1 MPAAPVAIA
10 TDEREGERST
20 LFDGL
25 ASRLMEDATDRVARR
40 WPVERR
46 WIDDLRQY
54 EGEDDPDILAKLKAV
69 GRSTATLNVTRPKA
83 NTFESRVFDML
94 FPTDD
99 RNWGIRPTPVPEL
112 DREARQVAA
121 AVEGL
126 TAEANAEESDERAEA
141 MRAEADGLAQALAEL
156 EGERHEARQRADLMQ
171 AEIEDNL
178 VECEYPVE
186 CRDVIHDAV
195 TAGTGFLKGP
205 IPLAERI
212 RTRWQRSDKG
222 AWKLHDVAEAEGRFA
237 FQHVSYWHLFPDTAA
252 RRFDQVESWFERHL
266 MRARDLRAFARQ
278 PGVDKDAVR
287 RVLRDGP
294 QEEVPDYLLE
304 LSAQAEGEDQ
314 LAFGDEKFFV
324 VWEYRGPLPE
334 QEMEEILRGL
344 AREANPEGS
353 RSGDSSVTV
362 GGTTYT
368 AAGSEPEIEIDPLV
382 QMDAVV
388 FLCQGEVLKVG
399 VNANEDNGSVYQWFQ
414 IEKSTSRLWT
424 YGLPRLMRSQQAI
437 ANDGWRMMLDNAAWS
452 IPVIEV
458 DERVLQPNGDGKFV
472 IAPGQVLRR
481 NSQAGEHPGL
491 IVHTVPINQE
501 QFAAIVQLALQFLD
515 TETNLSI
522 LAQGEQGTTTRTAG
536 GMALLM
542 NAVNVVIRRIVRMFD
557 DQLTV
562 PAITKAYHFLMTYS
576 PREDIKGDYCV
587 EARGSSVL
595 LVKEVQGQNLL
606 VLAQQM
612 SLHPTLGQMFNV
624 RNLLKKLL
632 QSMLISSEDVLKTEE
647 ELEAELAA
655 QAEAE
660 ANAPPP
666 PEMVKLQLEREV
678 AQLRFEVEMAKIA
691 ADGELSLE
699 EIAAKL
705 EGIREQT
712 ASRERIFAAESAID
726 GRKPAGAST
735 AGGYV

>member
-1 MPAAPVAIA
+1 
-10 TDEREGERST
+10 
-20 LFDGL
+20 
-25 ASRLMEDATDRVARR
+25 
-40 WPVERR
+40 
-46 WIDDLRQY
+46 
-54 EGEDDPDILAKLKAV
+54 
-69 GRSTATLNVTRPKA
+69 
-83 NTFESRVFDML
+83 
-94 FPTDD
+94 
-99 RNWGIRPTPVPEL
+99 
-112 DREARQVAA
+112 
-121 AVEGL
+121 
-126 TAEANAEESDERAEA
+126 
-141 MRAEADGLAQALAEL
+141 
-156 EGERHEARQRADLMQ
+156 
-171 AEIEDNL
+171 
-178 VECEYPVE
+178 
-186 CRDVIHDAV
+186 
-195 TAGTGFLKGP
+195 
-205 IPLAERI
+205 
-212 RTRWQRSDKG
+212 
-222 AWKLHDVAEAEGRFA
+222 
-237 FQHVSYWHLFPDTAA
+237 
-252 RRFDQVESWFERHL
+252 
-266 MRARDLRAFARQ
+266 
-278 PGVDKDAVR
+278 
-287 RVLRDGP
+287 
-294 QEEVPDYLLE
+294 
-304 LSAQAEGEDQ
+304 
-314 LAFGDEKFFV
+314 
-324 VWEYRGPLPE
+324 
-334 QEMEEILRGL
+334 
-344 AREANPEGS
+344 
-353 RSGDSSVTV
+353 
-362 GGTTYT
+362 
-368 AAGSEPEIEIDPLV
+368 
-382 QMDAVV
+382 MDAVV

-481 NSQAGEHPGL
+481 NAQAGEHPGL
-491 IVHTVPINQE
+491 IVHTVPINQQE
-501 QFAAIVQLALQFLD
+501 FAAIVQLALQFLD

-522 LAQGEQGTTTRTAG
+522 LASGEQGATTRTAG

-612 SLHPTLGQMFNV
+612 SLHPTLGQMFNM

-632 QSMLISSEDVLKTEE
+632 QSMLIASDDVLKTEQ
-647 ELEAELAA
+647 ELKAELAA

-678 AQLRFEVEMAKIA
+678 AQLRAEVEMAKIA
-691 ADGELSLE
+691 ANGELTLE

-705 EGIREQT
+705 EGIREQS
-712 ASRERIFAAESAID
+712 ASRERIFAAEAAIE
-726 GRKPAGAST
+726 GRKPAGAPT

>member
-1 MPAAPVAIA
+1 MIHDDQHPE
-10 TDEREGERST
+10 EREGEPST

-25 ASRLMEDATDRVARR
+25 ASRLMEDAKDRVARR

-54 EGEDDPDILAKLKAV
+54 EGEDDPDLLAKLTAL
-69 GRSTATLNVTRPKA
+69 GRSIATLNVTRPKA

-112 DREARQVAA
+112 DRETRELAA
-121 AVEGL
+121 SVERM

-141 MRAEADGLAQALAEL
+141 MRAQADGLAQRLAAL
-156 EGERHEARQRADLMQ
+156 EGERHEAHQRAELMQ

-178 VECEYPVE
+178 VESEYAVE

-205 IPLAERI
+205 LPLSERI
-212 RTRWQRSDKG
+212 RTRWQRTDRG
-222 AWKLHDVAEAEGRFA
+222 AWKIADEAEAEGRFA
-237 FQHVSYWHLFPDTAA
+237 FQHTSYWHLFPDTPA

-266 MRARDLRAFARQ
+266 MRARDLRAFAKQ

-287 RVLRDGP
+287 RVLREGP

-304 LSAQAEGEDQ
+304 LAVMTEGENQ
-314 LAFGDEKFFV
+314 LNFGDEKFFV

-334 QEMEEILRGL
+334 QEMEEIMRRL
-344 AREANPEGS
+344 AAQAHPDG
-353 RSGDSSVTV
+353 
-362 GGTTYT
+362 
-368 AAGSEPEIEIDPLV
+368 APEIEIDPLE
-382 QMDAVV
+382 QLDAVV
-388 FLCQGEVLKVG
+388 FLCQGEVFKTG
-399 VNANEDNGSVYQWFQ
+399 INANEDNGSVYQWFQ

-424 YGLPRLMRSQQAI
+424 YGLPRLMRSQQAA
-437 ANDGWRMMLDNAAWS
+437 ANDAWRMMLDNAAWS

-458 DERVLQPNGDGKFV
+458 DEQVLQPNGDGKFV
-472 IAPGQVLRR
+472 LRPGEVLRR
-481 NSQAGEHPGL
+481 NASAGDRPGL
-491 IVHTVPINQE
+491 IVHTVDINQAE
-501 QFAAIVQLALQFLD
+501 FAAIVQLALQFLD

-522 LAQGEQGTTTRTAG
+522 LASGEQGTTTRTAG

-562 PAITKAYHFLMTYS
+562 PAITKGYHFLMTYS
-576 PREDIKGDYCV
+576 PRDDIKGDYCI

-612 SLHPTLGQMFNV
+612 SLHPTLGQMFNM

-632 QSMLISSEDVLKTEE
+632 QSMLISADDVLKTEQ
-647 ELEAELAA
+647 ELEAEFAA

-666 PEMVKLQLEREV
+666 PEMVKMQLEREI
-678 AQLRFEVEMAKIA
+678 AQLRFDAEMAKIA
-691 ADGELSLE
+691 ADSEQSFE
-699 EIAAKL
+699 EIAARL
-705 EGIREQT
+705 EGIREQN
-712 ASRERIFAAESAID
+712 ASRERLFAGEAAIEA
-726 GRKPAGAST
+726 RKPAGAST